1 MNSNFFLLNKCY
13 QTIEYYNKRLINY
26 PKREMLLKQNIEK
39 TYYEMIECLF
49 SFNIN
54 NSERIKQKYLKDFL
68 VKVSM
73 LDFYTRISNSKKVI
87 SKRQFEVIGNRINEL
102 RKMAYG
108 LIKNEKAED

>member
-13 QTIEYYNKRLINY
+13 QTIDYYNKILINY
-26 PKREMLLKQNIEK
+26 PKTEVLLKQSIEK
-39 TYYEMIECLF
+39 TYYEMIENLF

-54 NSERIKQKYLKDFL
+54 SSDRIKQKYLKDFL

-87 SKRQFEVIGNRINEL
+87 SKRQYEVIGNRITEL

-108 LIKNEKAED
+108 LVKNETNED